1 MKLVKSPGGNDMK
14 FVRIGTGILLALIST
29 AFLIQGGLSRYAKFG
44 TPPAPDW
51 RVIFTGLVMLA
62 IGLLLI
68 RPLPWTRRHR
78 V

>member
-1 MKLVKSPGGNDMK
+1 VFESIMTFLRVGL
-14 FVRIGTGILLALIST
+14 GIVLALIST

-51 RVIFTGLVMLA
+51 IVIFTGLVILA

-68 RPLPWTRRHR
+68 RRPPEIAFKLLRSKTR
-78 V
+78 